1 MLLQIAPKG
10 CNFPDNVRFVITSR
24 PEHWADIS
32 KSETLE
38 LAVFKQHSLSTDS
51 SVQEVHNFINAKMK
65 DITPKDWVDWPSE
78 GQLSELSKKADGLFH
93 YAATAVQ
100 WIKEQVQKPGIG
112 KSYGNKLFQKFTE
125 MGDGKLEE
133 LYRLILTSFE
143 NIDVPEPDTA
153 WRGDRLHD
161 FQHVI
166 GTILVVDE
174 PLTICQITALLA
186 DIPKDNFDVADFL
199 EQFRSVLIPGTTTSF
214 EEATPQMHKSFRDY
228 ITGAHAPDEFRIS
241 IGHAHFVTARSCLEV
256 IVKGG
261 SPSDIHLKYAVEH
274 WHQHLRKAVEEGMRF
289 EDEKMWNLLGQMAG
303 DAAVNIWKK
312 SSWSVF
318 HEVAAGGWKLL
329 EVRTKHG
336 KGSQVDN
343 VVPASKRRRRRRR
356 MHAFPLSPVLAS
368 LTVPCLLISRN
379 LIPESGTSD
388 FLKRGNTSHP
398 PLLKYPT

>member
-10 CNFPDNVRFVITSR
+10 CNLPDNVRFVITSR

-32 KSETLE
+32 KSKTLE
-38 LAVFKQHSLSTDS
+38 LAVFKQHSLLTDS

-65 DITPKDWVDWPSE
+65 DITPKDWVDWPSKA
-78 GQLSELSKKADGLFH
+78 QLDGLSDQADGLFH
-93 YAATAVQ
+93 YAVTALQ
-100 WIKEQVQKPGIG
+100 WIEGQIKKEGETCKEW
-112 KSYGNKLFQKFTE
+112 LFKRLTE
-125 MGDGKLEE
+125 MGGLDPLNH
-133 LYRLILTSFE
+133 LYRVILTSFE
-143 NIDVPEPDTA
+143 DIDKPAQDTG
-153 WRGDRLHD
+153 RRKVRLAS
-161 FQHVI
+161 FQHVV
-166 GTILVVDE
+166 GTILVLEE
-174 PLTICQITALLA
+174 PLIISQIIALLA
-186 DIPKDNFDVADFL
+186 DIPISDFAVGHFL
-199 EQFRSVLIPGTTTSF
+199 RQMRSVLIPSTTTSF

-228 ITGAHAPDEFRIS
+228 IVDVHAPAEFRILT
-241 IGHAHFVTARSCLEV
+241 GHAHFVTARSCLEV
-256 IVKGG
+256 IVKRG

-303 DAAVNIWKK
+303 DAVVNIWNK

-336 KGSQVDN
+336 KGSQQGTGEH
-343 VVPASKRRRRRRR
+343 R
-356 MHAFPLSPVLAS
+356 MEGISEILVKAKERAEEEEEEEENE
-368 LTVPCLLISRN
+368 TV